1 MRRIVSTTNSGM
13 TTGFA
18 AKQSAPDSDPSR
30 ERLLGSP
37 PPELLSHRVE
47 LLEHQGNGTRVPST
61 TVFKADGR
69 ADREIEAEGRAES
82 RFVFIE
88 FRRTNCI
95 QSLM

>member
-47 LLEHQGNGTRVPST
+47 LLADQRNGTRVLSRRS
-61 TVFKADGR
+61 VFCTRQPEAPTAKLERKPGLKAD
-69 ADREIEAEGRAES
+69 S
-82 RFVFIE
+82 P
-88 FRRTNCI
+88 
-95 QSLM
+95 S